1 MIGSKRIWI
10 GLSVS
15 DTILGLTVGHTES
28 RNRYD
33 TIHQGEYIS
42 ISGVRPS
49 DWGRFLRFKNIPM
62 NSLRGGVA
70 VFKYYM
76 QECGGNMTCASQKY
90 KGIQSS
96 KNMKLAYQLVDT
108 YNKIMALEKQ
118 RDPEAFGLNG
128 KKPTTKLNNVS
139 NKVDTKKVFKK
150 VKKDRK

>member
-15 DTILGLTVGHTES
+15 DTILGLTIGHTES

-33 TIHQGEYIS
+33 TIHQGEYMS

-128 KKPTTKLNNVS
+128 KKPTTKLGLTPTV
-139 NKVDTKKVFKK
+139 NKVKIKNKKGKK
-150 VKKDRK
+150 